1 MKKTN
6 KNKRDTLSASF
17 SYGRGKSTYKK
28 RRSGRNKEIVLLS
41 VVFSGLFC
49 AMIVYLC
56 LYVKNNEQDL
66 LNNSYNARQAILAS
80 ENTRGTIYDRNG
92 EVLAYTTGSGE
103 DETRV
108 YPYANLFAHVV
119 GYSTKGKTGI
129 EQLANY
135 YLINSNIPLSEKVEN
150 DIAQVKNPG
159 NDVYT
164 TLDTNLQQVVYDS
177 LGIYKSACVVTN
189 VKTGEVLAM
198 VSKPDY
204 DPNTIVQ
211 DWDKFVEEEQTKNS
225 SVLLN
230 RATQGIYPPGS
241 TFKVITSLEYLK
253 ENNTTVEGYH
263 FDCNGRFSHG
273 DTTIQC
279 YHGSVHGSEDYYKAF
294 AKSCNSA
301 FSSIGVDL
309 DRNAYGN
316 TLDKLLFNTELP
328 IDINYSKSVL
338 TVDDTVTDDEMIQIS
353 IGQGKAQITPMHM
366 NMITSAIANDG
377 ILMRPRFLEYAVS
390 ANGSVLETSSSEEYR
405 QLLTKEESDVLTE
418 LMVGV
423 VNEGTATKLKSDLYQ
438 AAGKTGSAE
447 YNGVKEDSHAWF
459 TGFAPADDPEIAVT
473 IIIEGIG
480 SGGDYAAP
488 IAKRIF
494 DAYFA
499 Q

>member
-1 MKKTN
+1 MNSTMSLKKTN
-6 KNKRDTLSASF
+6 KKKT
-17 SYGRGKSTYKK
+17 KYKK
-28 RRSGRNKEIVLLS
+28 RKSSKNREIILLS
-41 VVFSGLFC
+41 LLFTGIFIG
-49 AMIVYLC
+49 MISYLC
-56 LYVKNNEQDL
+56 VYVRDNEQDL

-80 ENTRGTIYDRNG
+80 ENTRGTIFDRNG
-92 EVLAYTTGSGE
+92 EKLAYTESNGE
-103 DETRV
+103 IENRV
-108 YPYANLFAHVV
+108 YPYTNLFSHVV

-129 EQLANY
+129 ESLANY
-135 YLINSNIPLSEKVEN
+135 YLINSDIPLSEKVEN
-150 DIAQVKNPG
+150 DLAQKKNPG
-159 NDVYT
+159 NEVHT
-164 TLDTNLQQVVYDS
+164 TLDANLQQVVYDS

-198 VSKPDY
+198 VSKPDF

-230 RATQGIYPPGS
+230 RATQGLYPPGS
-241 TFKVITSLEYLK
+241 TFKMITSLQYIREHD
-253 ENNTTVEGYH
+253 TSVEGYH
-263 FDCNGRFSHG
+263 YNCNGRFSHG
-273 DTTIQC
+273 NTSIQC
-279 YHGSVHGSEDYYKAF
+279 YHGANHGSEDFYKAF
-294 AKSCNSA
+294 AKSCNCA
-301 FSSIGVDL
+301 FSSIGVGL

-316 TLDKLLFNTELP
+316 TLNSLLFNTDLP
-328 IDINYSKSVL
+328 LDINYSKSSL
-338 TVDDTVTDDEMIQIS
+338 EVDDSVSDDEMIQIS

-366 NMITSAIANDG
+366 NMITAAIANDG
-377 ILMRPRFLEYAVS
+377 LLMKPRFINRVLS
-390 ANGSVLETSSSEEYR
+390 DNGNIVKTFSNESCG
-405 QLLTKEESDVLTE
+405 QILTKEESDILTE
-418 LMVGV
+418 LMIGV
-423 VNEGTATKLKSDLYQ
+423 VNEGTATKLKTDAYQ

-499 Q
+499 D

>member
-1 MKKTN
+1 MKMRK
-6 KNKRDTLSASF
+6 
-17 SYGRGKSTYKK
+17 KSKDGNNAYKS
-28 RRSGRNKEIVLLS
+28 RRSSRNREIILLS
-41 VVFSGLFC
+41 VFFTALFGV
-49 AMIVYLC
+49 MIGYLC
-56 LYVKNNEQDL
+56 LYVKNNEQEL

-92 EVLAYTTGSGE
+92 EKLAYTEENGE
-103 DETRV
+103 VETRV
-108 YPYANLFAHVV
+108 YPYANLFSHVV
-119 GYSTKGKTGI
+119 GYSTKGKTGV

-159 NDVYT
+159 NEVHT
-164 TLDTNLQQVVYDS
+164 TLDADLQKVVYDS

-198 VSKPDY
+198 VSKPDF

-211 DWDKFVEEEQTKNS
+211 DWDKFVEEEKTKNS

-253 ENNTTVEGYH
+253 ENQTTVEGYH
-263 FDCNGRFSHG
+263 FDCNGRFSYG
-273 DTTIQC
+273 GTTIQC
-279 YHGSVHGSEDYYKAF
+279 YHGSVHGSEDFYKAF

-301 FSSIGVDL
+301 FSSIGVNL
-309 DRNAYGN
+309 DRNAYGD
-316 TLDKLLFNTELP
+316 TLDNLLFNTELP
-328 IDINYSKSVL
+328 IDIAYTKSILDVDE
-338 TVDDTVTDDEMIQIS
+338 TVSDDEMIQIS
-353 IGQGKAQITPMHM
+353 IGQGKAQISPMHM
-366 NMITSAIANDG
+366 NMITCAIANDG
-377 ILMRPRFLEYAVS
+377 MLMRPQFIDKVLS
-390 ANGSVLETSSSEEYR
+390 ANGSIVKDFTAEEYA
-405 QLLTKEESDVLTE
+405 QLLTREESDVLTD

-423 VNEGTATKLKSDLYQ
+423 VNEGTATKLKTDLYQ

-459 TGFAPADDPEIAVT
+459 TGFAPAEDPEIAVT

>member
-1 MKKTN
+1 MKRNTGTN
-6 KNKRDTLSASF
+6 KVKRK
-17 SYGRGKSTYKK
+17 RGKN
-28 RRSGRNKEIVLLS
+28 REIILLS
-41 VVFSGLFC
+41 TVFTALFC
-49 AMIVYLC
+49 VMIGYLC
-56 LYVKNNEQDL
+56 LYVRDNEQDL
-66 LNNSYNARQAILAS
+66 MNNSYNARQAILAS

-92 EVLAYTTGSGE
+92 EVLAYTAVDGE
-103 DETRV
+103 TETRV
-108 YPYANLFAHVV
+108 YPFSNLFAHVV

-135 YLINSNIPLSEKVEN
+135 YLINSDIPLSEKVQN
-150 DIAQVKNPG
+150 DIDGVKNPG
-159 NDVYT
+159 NIVYT
-164 TLDTNLQQVVYDS
+164 TLDSKLQQVVYDS

-198 VSKPDY
+198 VSKPDF
-204 DPNTIVQ
+204 DPNTIAL
-211 DWDKFVEEEQTKNS
+211 DWDKYVEEESTKNS

-263 FDCNGRFSHG
+263 YDCGGSFSYAN
-273 DTTIQC
+273 TRIQC
-279 YHGSVHGSEDYYKAF
+279 YHGSVHGSEDFYKAF
-294 AKSCNSA
+294 AKSCNCA
-301 FSSIGVDL
+301 FSSIGVST

-316 TLDKLLFNTELP
+316 TLDKLLFNKELP
-328 IDINYSKSVL
+328 IDINYSKSIL
-338 TVDDTVTDDEMIQIS
+338 EVDDSVSDDEMIQIS

-377 ILMRPRFLEYAVS
+377 ILMKPRFMNRVLSV
-390 ANGSVLETSSSEEYR
+390 NGSMVDTFSDETYAR
-405 QLLTKEESDVLTE
+405 LLSKEEADVLTE
-418 LMVGV
+418 LMIGV

-459 TGFAPADDPEIAVT
+459 TGFAPAEDPEIAVT

-494 DAYFA
+494 DAYFS
-499 Q
+499 

>member
-1 MKKTN
+1 MKMSRKKNKEKKTTYR
-6 KNKRDTLSASF
+6 KR
-17 SYGRGKSTYKK
+17 K
-28 RRSGRNKEIVLLS
+28 RSRNREIIVLS
-41 VVFSGLFC
+41 IVFCGIFC
-49 AMIVYLC
+49 AMIGYLC
-56 LYVKNNEQDL
+56 QYVKNNEQDL

-80 ENTRGTIYDRNG
+80 ENTRGAIYDRNG
-92 EVLAYTTGSGE
+92 EKLAYTKIDGE
-103 DETRV
+103 TETRI
-108 YPYANLFAHVV
+108 YPFSSLFSHVV

-150 DIAQVKNPG
+150 DIAQIKNPG
-159 NDVYT
+159 NEVYT
-164 TLDTNLQQVVYDS
+164 TLDANLQQVVYDS
-177 LGIYKSACVVTN
+177 LGIYKSACVVSN

-198 VSKPDY
+198 VSKPDF

-211 DWDKFVEEEQTKNS
+211 DWDKYVEEEQTKNS

-230 RATQGIYPPGS
+230 RVTQGVYPPGS
-241 TFKVITSLEYLK
+241 TFKIITSLEYLK
-253 ENNTTVEGYH
+253 ENGTTVDGYY
-263 FDCNGRFSHG
+263 FDCNGRFSYG

-279 YHGSVHGSEDYYKAF
+279 YHGSVHGSEDFYKAF

-301 FSSIGVDL
+301 FSSIGVGL
-309 DRNAYGN
+309 DRNAYGD
-316 TLDKLLFNTELP
+316 TLDDLLFNTDLP
-328 IDINYSKSVL
+328 IDMNYSKSIL
-338 TVDDTVTDDEMIQIS
+338 EVDDTVSDADMIQIS

-366 NMITSAIANDG
+366 NMITCAIANDG
-377 ILMRPRFLEYAVS
+377 VLMRPKFLDKVLS
-390 ANGSVLETSSSEEYR
+390 ANGSIVETFPNEEYG
-405 QLLTKEESDVLTE
+405 QLLTKEEADVLTE

-423 VNEGTATKLKSDLYQ
+423 VNEGTATKLKSDQYQ

-459 TGFAPADDPEIAVT
+459 TGFAPAEDPEIAVT

-494 DAYFA
+494 DAYFE

>member
-1 MKKTN
+1 MMSRKKNKEKKT
-6 KNKRDTLSASF
+6 
-17 SYGRGKSTYKK
+17 TYRKP
-28 RRSGRNKEIVLLS
+28 RRTRNREIIVLS
-41 VVFSGLFC
+41 VFFTGLFC
-49 AMIVYLC
+49 CMIGYLC
-56 LYVKNNEQDL
+56 QYVKNNEQDL

-92 EVLAYTTGSGE
+92 EKLAYTLSEGE
-103 DETRV
+103 METRV
-108 YPYANLFAHVV
+108 YPFANLFSHIV

-150 DIAQVKNPG
+150 DIANVKNPG
-159 NDVYT
+159 NEVHT
-164 TLDTNLQQVVYDS
+164 TLDANLQQVVFDS
-177 LGIYKSACVVTN
+177 LGLYKSACVVTN

-198 VSKPDY
+198 VSKPDF
-204 DPNTIVQ
+204 DPNTIAQ
-211 DWDKFVEEEQTKNS
+211 DWDKYVEEENTKNS

-230 RATQGIYPPGS
+230 RVTQGIYPPGS
-241 TFKVITSLEYLK
+241 TFKVITSLQYLK
-253 ENNTTVEGYH
+253 ENNTSVDAYH
-263 FDCNGRFSHG
+263 FDCNGRFNHG
-273 DTTIQC
+273 NTSIQC
-279 YHGSVHGSEDYYKAF
+279 YHGSVHGSEDFFKAF

-301 FSSIGVDL
+301 FASIGVGL
-309 DRNAYGN
+309 DRDEYGD
-316 TLDKLLFNTELP
+316 TLDTLLFNQELP
-328 IDINYSKSVL
+328 LDINYSKSNLIVNED
-338 TVDDTVTDDEMIQIS
+338 VSDDEMIQIS

-366 NMITSAIANDG
+366 NMITCAIANDG
-377 ILMRPRFLEYAVS
+377 ILMRPKFIDRVLSV
-390 ANGSVLETSSSEEYR
+390 NGTIVEAFPNQEFM

-423 VNEGTATKLKSDLYQ
+423 VNEGTATKLKSNLYQ

-494 DAYFA
+494 DAYFESE
-499 Q
+499 

>member
-1 MKKTN
+1 MNSTMSLKKTN
-6 KNKRDTLSASF
+6 KKKT
-17 SYGRGKSTYKK
+17 KYKK
-28 RRSGRNKEIVLLS
+28 RKSSKNREIILLS
-41 VVFSGLFC
+41 LLFTGIFIG
-49 AMIVYLC
+49 MISYLC
-56 LYVKNNEQDL
+56 VYVRDNEQDL

-80 ENTRGTIYDRNG
+80 ENTRGTIFDRNG
-92 EVLAYTTGSGE
+92 EKLAYTESNGE
-103 DETRV
+103 TEKRV
-108 YPYANLFAHVV
+108 YPYTNLFSHVV

-129 EQLANY
+129 ESLANY
-135 YLINSNIPLSEKVEN
+135 YLINSDIPLSEKVEN
-150 DIAQVKNPG
+150 DLAQKKNPG
-159 NDVYT
+159 NEVHT
-164 TLDTNLQQVVYDS
+164 TLDANLQQVVYDS

-198 VSKPDY
+198 VSKPDF

-230 RATQGIYPPGS
+230 RATQGLYPPGS
-241 TFKVITSLEYLK
+241 TFKMITSLQYIREHD
-253 ENNTTVEGYH
+253 TSVEGYH
-263 FDCNGRFSHG
+263 YNCNGRFSHG
-273 DTTIQC
+273 NTSIQC
-279 YHGSVHGSEDYYKAF
+279 YHGANHGGEDFYKAF
-294 AKSCNSA
+294 AKSCNCA
-301 FSSIGVDL
+301 FSSIGVGL

-316 TLDKLLFNTELP
+316 TLNSLLFNTDLP
-328 IDINYSKSVL
+328 LDINYSKSIL
-338 TVDDTVTDDEMIQIS
+338 EVDDSVSDDEMIQIS

-366 NMITSAIANDG
+366 NMITAAIANDG
-377 ILMRPRFLEYAVS
+377 LLMKPRFINRVLS
-390 ANGSVLETSSSEEYR
+390 DNGSIVKTFSNESCG
-405 QLLTKEESDVLTE
+405 QILTKEESDILTE
-418 LMVGV
+418 LMIGV
-423 VNEGTATKLKSDLYQ
+423 VNEGTATKLKTDAYQ

-499 Q
+499 D

>member
-1 MKKTN
+1 MRLN
-6 KNKRDTLSASF
+6 GKNKKEQTA
-17 SYGRGKSTYKK
+17 YK
-28 RRSGRNKEIVLLS
+28 RPRSKKNREIILLS
-41 VVFSGLFC
+41 VFFC
-49 AMIVYLC
+49 ALFAVMSGYLC
-56 LYVKNNEQDL
+56 FYVKNNEQEL

-92 EVLAYTTGSGE
+92 DPLAYTLTQDGTES
-103 DETRV
+103 RV
-108 YPYANLFAHVV
+108 YPYANIFSHVI

-159 NDVYT
+159 NEVYT
-164 TLDTNLQQVVYDS
+164 TLDTELQKVVYDS
-177 LGIYKSACVVTN
+177 LGIYKGACVVTN

-198 VSKPDY
+198 VSKPDF

-211 DWDKFVEEEQTKNS
+211 DWDQYVEEEKTKNS

-230 RATQGIYPPGS
+230 RTTQGIYPPGS
-241 TFKVITSLEYLK
+241 TFKIITALEYLR
-253 ENNTTVEGYH
+253 EHNTTVEGYH
-263 FDCNGRFSHG
+263 FDCNGRFSYG
-273 DTTIQC
+273 DTSIQC
-279 YHGSVHGSEDYYKAF
+279 YHGSVHGSEDFYKAF

-301 FSSIGVDL
+301 FAGIGVEL
-309 DRNAYGN
+309 DRESYGG
-316 TLDKLLFNTELP
+316 TLKDLLFNTELP
-328 IDINYSKSVL
+328 VAINYSKSAL
-338 TVDDTVTDDEMIQIS
+338 TVDNTVSDDDMIQIS

-366 NMITSAIANDG
+366 NLITCAIANDG
-377 ILMRPRFLEYAVS
+377 VLMKPRFMDRVVS
-390 ANGSVLETSSSEEYR
+390 AKGSIVETFPAEEYKR
-405 QLLTKEESDVLTE
+405 LLSVEESDALTK
-418 LMVGV
+418 LMVEV
-423 VNEGTATKLKSDLYQ
+423 VNEGTAKKLQSDVYQ

-459 TGFAPADDPEIAVT
+459 TGFAPAEDPQIAVT

-494 DAYFA
+494 DAYFENE
-499 Q
+499 

>member
-1 MKKTN
+1 MSLKKTN
-6 KNKRDTLSASF
+6 KKKT
-17 SYGRGKSTYKK
+17 KYKK
-28 RRSGRNKEIVLLS
+28 RKSSKNREIILLS
-41 VVFSGLFC
+41 LLFTGIFIG
-49 AMIVYLC
+49 MISYLC
-56 LYVKNNEQDL
+56 VYVRDNEQDL

-80 ENTRGTIYDRNG
+80 ENTRGTIFDRNG
-92 EVLAYTTGSGE
+92 EKLAYTESDGE
-103 DETRV
+103 TEKRV
-108 YPYANLFAHVV
+108 YPYTNLFSHVV

-129 EQLANY
+129 ESLANY
-135 YLINSNIPLSEKVEN
+135 YLINSDIPLSEKVEN
-150 DIAQVKNPG
+150 DLAQKKNPG
-159 NDVYT
+159 NEVHT
-164 TLDTNLQQVVYDS
+164 TLDANLQQVVYDS

-198 VSKPDY
+198 VSKPDF

-230 RATQGIYPPGS
+230 RATQGLYPPGS
-241 TFKVITSLEYLK
+241 TFKMITSLQYIREHD
-253 ENNTTVEGYH
+253 TSVEGYH
-263 FDCNGRFSHG
+263 YNCNGRFSHG
-273 DTTIQC
+273 NTSIQC
-279 YHGSVHGSEDYYKAF
+279 YHGANHGSEDFYKAF
-294 AKSCNSA
+294 AKSCNCA
-301 FSSIGVDL
+301 FSSIGVGL

-316 TLDKLLFNTELP
+316 TLNSLLFNTDLP
-328 IDINYSKSVL
+328 LDINYSKSIL
-338 TVDDTVTDDEMIQIS
+338 EVDDSVSDDEMIQIS

-366 NMITSAIANDG
+366 NMITAAIANDG
-377 ILMRPRFLEYAVS
+377 LLMKPRFINRVLS
-390 ANGSVLETSSSEEYR
+390 DNGSIVKTFSNESCG
-405 QLLTKEESDVLTE
+405 QILTKEESDILTE
-418 LMVGV
+418 LMIGV
-423 VNEGTATKLKSDLYQ
+423 VNEGTATKLKTDAYQ

-499 Q
+499 D

>member
-1 MKKTN
+1 MNSTMSLKKTN
-6 KNKRDTLSASF
+6 KKKT
-17 SYGRGKSTYKK
+17 KYKK
-28 RRSGRNKEIVLLS
+28 RKSSKNREIILLS
-41 VVFSGLFC
+41 LLFTGIFIG
-49 AMIVYLC
+49 MISYLC
-56 LYVKNNEQDL
+56 VYVRDNEQDL

-80 ENTRGTIYDRNG
+80 ENTRGTIFDRNG
-92 EVLAYTTGSGE
+92 EKLAYTESNGE
-103 DETRV
+103 IENRV
-108 YPYANLFAHVV
+108 YPYTNLFSHVV

-129 EQLANY
+129 ESLANY
-135 YLINSNIPLSEKVEN
+135 YLINSDIPLSEKVEN
-150 DIAQVKNPG
+150 DLAQKKNPG
-159 NDVYT
+159 NEVHT
-164 TLDTNLQQVVYDS
+164 TLDANLQQVVYDS

-198 VSKPDY
+198 VSKPDF

-230 RATQGIYPPGS
+230 RATQGLYPPGS
-241 TFKVITSLEYLK
+241 TFKMITSLQYIREHD
-253 ENNTTVEGYH
+253 TSVEGYH
-263 FDCNGRFSHG
+263 YNCNGRFSHG
-273 DTTIQC
+273 NTSIQC
-279 YHGSVHGSEDYYKAF
+279 YHGANHGSEDFYKAF
-294 AKSCNSA
+294 AKSCNCA
-301 FSSIGVDL
+301 FSSIGVGL

-316 TLDKLLFNTELP
+316 TLNSLLFNTDLP
-328 IDINYSKSVL
+328 LDINYSKSIL
-338 TVDDTVTDDEMIQIS
+338 EVDDSVSDDEMIQIS

-366 NMITSAIANDG
+366 NMITAAIANDG
-377 ILMRPRFLEYAVS
+377 LLMKPRFINRVLS
-390 ANGSVLETSSSEEYR
+390 DNGSIVKTFSNESCG
-405 QLLTKEESDVLTE
+405 QILTKEESDILTE
-418 LMVGV
+418 LMIGV
-423 VNEGTATKLKSDLYQ
+423 VNEGTATKLKTDAYQ

-499 Q
+499 D

>member
-1 MKKTN
+1 MKTKMNRKTN
-6 KNKRDTLSASF
+6 K
-17 SYGRGKSTYKK
+17 GKSGTYRK
-28 RRSGRNKEIVLLS
+28 RRSGKNREIILLS
-41 VVFSGLFC
+41 CVFTALFC
-49 AMIVYLC
+49 AMIGYLC
-56 LYVKNNEQDL
+56 LYVRDNEQDL

-92 EVLAYTTGSGE
+92 EVLAYTAVEGE
-103 DETRV
+103 TETRV
-108 YPYANLFAHVV
+108 YPFSNLFSHVV

-135 YLINSNIPLSEKVEN
+135 YLINSNIPLSEKVQN
-150 DIAQVKNPG
+150 DIDQVKNPG

-164 TLDTNLQQVVYDS
+164 TLDTHLQQVVYDS

-198 VSKPDY
+198 VSKPDF
-204 DPNTIVQ
+204 DPNTIAL
-211 DWDKFVEEEQTKNS
+211 DWDKYVEEEQTQNS

-230 RATQGIYPPGS
+230 RATQGVYPPGS

-253 ENNTTVEGYH
+253 ENATTVEGYH
-263 FDCNGRFSHG
+263 FDCTGSYSHAN
-273 DTTIQC
+273 TKIQC
-279 YHGSVHGSEDYYKAF
+279 YHGSVHGSEDFYKAF

-301 FSSIGVDL
+301 FSSIGVGL
-309 DRNAYGN
+309 DRNAYGK
-316 TLDKLLFNTELP
+316 TLEKLLFNKELP
-328 IDINYSKSVL
+328 IDLNYSKSIL
-338 TVDDTVTDDEMIQIS
+338 EVDDSVSDDEMIQIS

-377 ILMRPRFLEYAVS
+377 VLMKPRFMNRVLSE
-390 ANGSVLETSSSEEYR
+390 NGSIVDTFTDETYA
-405 QLLTKEESDVLTE
+405 QLLSKEEADVLTE
-418 LMVGV
+418 LMIGV
-423 VNEGTATKLKSDLYQ
+423 VNEGTATKLKSDQYQ

-459 TGFAPADDPEIAVT
+459 TGFAPAEDPEVAVT

-494 DAYFA
+494 DAYFTS
-499 Q
+499 QK

>member
-1 MKKTN
+1 MKTKMRKT
-6 KNKRDTLSASF
+6 KNNTTKYPRK
-17 SYGRGKSTYKK
+17 KST
-28 RRSGRNKEIVLLS
+28 RNREIILLS
-41 VVFSGLFC
+41 FVFTGIFL
-49 AMIVYLC
+49 AMIGYLC
-56 LYVKNNEQDL
+56 VYVRDNEQEL

-92 EVLAYTTGSGE
+92 DKLAYTESNGE
-103 DETRV
+103 TEERV
-108 YPYANLFAHVV
+108 YPYANLFSHII
-119 GYSTKGKTGI
+119 GFSTKGKTGI
-129 EQLANY
+129 ESLCNY
-135 YLINSNIPLSEKVEN
+135 YLINSDIPLSEKVEN
-150 DIAQVKNPG
+150 DLAQRKNPG
-159 NDVYT
+159 NEVHT
-164 TLDTNLQQVVYDS
+164 TLDANLQQVVYDS

-198 VSKPDY
+198 VSKPDF

-230 RATQGIYPPGS
+230 RVTQGLYPPGS
-241 TFKVITSLEYLK
+241 TFKMITSLQYIREH
-253 ENNTTVEGYH
+253 NTSVDDYH
-263 FDCNGRFSHG
+263 FNCNGRFTHG
-273 DTTIQC
+273 NTSIQC
-279 YHGSVHGSEDYYKAF
+279 YHGANHGSEDFYKAF

-301 FSSIGVDL
+301 FSSIGVGL

-316 TLDKLLFNTELP
+316 TLNELLFNKDLP
-328 IDINYSKSVL
+328 LDIIYSKSIL
-338 TVDDTVTDDEMIQIS
+338 DVDDSVSDDDMIQIS

-366 NMITSAIANDG
+366 NMITCAIANDG
-377 ILMRPRFLEYAVS
+377 LLMKPRFIDRVLS
-390 ANGSVLETSSSEEYR
+390 ANGSIIKIYDNEEYGR
-405 QLLTKEESDVLTE
+405 LLTAEESDVLTQ

-423 VNEGTATKLKSDLYQ
+423 VNEGTATKLKTDAYQ

-499 Q
+499 E

>member
-1 MKKTN
+1 MKMFQKKTN
-6 KNKRDTLSASF
+6 KKKTKYHRK
-17 SYGRGKSTYKK
+17 KSV
-28 RRSGRNKEIVLLS
+28 RNREIILLS
-41 VVFSGLFC
+41 FIFTSIFL
-49 AMIVYLC
+49 AMIGYLC
-56 LYVKNNEQDL
+56 VYVRDNEQEL

-92 EVLAYTTGSGE
+92 EKLAYTQSNGE
-103 DETRV
+103 NEERI
-108 YPYANLFAHVV
+108 YPYANLFSHVI
-119 GYSTKGKTGI
+119 GFSTKGKTGI
-129 EQLANY
+129 ESLTNY
-135 YLINSNIPLSEKVEN
+135 YLINSNIPLSEKAEN
-150 DIAQVKNPG
+150 DLAQRKNPG
-159 NDVYT
+159 NEVHT
-164 TLDTNLQQVVYDS
+164 TLDAGLQQVVYDS

-198 VSKPDY
+198 VSKPDF

-230 RATQGIYPPGS
+230 RATQGLYPPGS
-241 TFKVITSLEYLK
+241 VFKIITSLQYIREHD
-253 ENNTTVEGYH
+253 TSTDGYH
-263 FDCNGRFSHG
+263 YNCNGRFSHG
-273 DTTIQC
+273 NTTIQC
-279 YHGSVHGSEDYYKAF
+279 YHGTNHGSEDFHKAF

-301 FSSIGVDL
+301 FSSIGVGL
-309 DRNAYGN
+309 DRNSYGN
-316 TLDKLLFNTELP
+316 TLNNLLFNKELP
-328 IDINYSKSVL
+328 LDINYSKSNLSVN
-338 TVDDTVTDDEMIQIS
+338 DTISDDEMIQIS

-377 ILMRPRFLEYAVS
+377 LLMKPRFVDRILS
-390 ANGSVLETSSSEEYR
+390 ANGSIVKIYENEEYS
-405 QLLTKEESDVLTE
+405 QLLSKEESDVLTE
-418 LMVGV
+418 LMIGV
-423 VNEGTATKLKSDLYQ
+423 VNEGTATKLKTDAYQ

-459 TGFAPADDPEIAVT
+459 TGFAPADDPQIAVT

-499 Q
+499 E

>member
-1 MKKTN
+1 MSLKKNTKSKKS
-6 KNKRDTLSASF
+6 KNRKRKSF
-17 SYGRGKSTYKK
+17 
-28 RRSGRNKEIVLLS
+28 RNREIILLS
-41 VVFSGLFC
+41 FVFTGLFC
-49 AMIVYLC
+49 VMIGYLC
-56 LYVKNNEQDL
+56 MYVKDNEQDL
-66 LNNSYNARQAILAS
+66 MNNSYNARQAILAS
-80 ENTRGTIYDRNG
+80 ENMRGTIYDRNG
-92 EVLAYTTGSGE
+92 SKLAYTQDTSDGE
-103 DETRV
+103 ERV
-108 YPYANLFAHVV
+108 YPYNNLFSHVV

-129 EQLANY
+129 ESLANY

-150 DIAQVKNPG
+150 DVAQIKNPG

-164 TLDTNLQQVVYDS
+164 TLDANLQQVVYDS
-177 LGIYKSACVVTN
+177 LGIYKSACVVSN
-189 VKTGEVLAM
+189 VKTGEILAM
-198 VSKPDY
+198 VSKPDF

-230 RATQGIYPPGS
+230 RATQGLYPPGS
-241 TFKVITSLEYLK
+241 TFKMITSLQYLREH
-253 ENNTTVEGYH
+253 ENSVEGYH
-263 FDCNGRFSHG
+263 FNCNGRFSHG
-273 DTTIQC
+273 DTSIQC
-279 YHGSVHGSEDYYKAF
+279 YHGTNHGSEDFYKAF

-301 FSSIGVDL
+301 FSSIGVEL
-309 DRNAYGN
+309 NREQYGN

-338 TVDDTVTDDEMIQIS
+338 TVDDSVSDDEMIQIS

-377 ILMRPRFLEYAVS
+377 ILMKPRFVNRVLS
-390 ANGSVLETSSSEEYR
+390 ANGSVIETFSNETYA
-405 QLLTKEESDVLTE
+405 QLLTKEEADVLTE

-423 VNEGTATKLKSDLYQ
+423 VNEGTATKLKTESYQ

-459 TGFAPADDPEIAVT
+459 TGFAPAEDPEIAVT

-494 DAYFA
+494 DAYFE

>member
-1 MKKTN
+1 MSLKRKTN
-6 KNKRDTLSASF
+6 KHTKNKR
-17 SYGRGKSTYKK
+17 
-28 RRSGRNKEIVLLS
+28 RRSTKNREIILLS
-41 VVFSGLFC
+41 FIFAGLFC
-49 AMIVYLC
+49 AMIGYLFVY
-56 LYVKNNEQDL
+56 VRDNEQNL
-66 LNNSYNARQAILAS
+66 MNNSYNARQAILAS
-80 ENTRGTIYDRNG
+80 ENTRGTIYDRDG
-92 EVLAYTTGSGE
+92 EKLAYTQE
-103 DETRV
+103 KDDEEERI
-108 YPYANLFAHVV
+108 YPYNNLFSHVV
-119 GYSTKGKTGI
+119 GFSTKGKTGI
-129 EQLANY
+129 ESLANY

-150 DIAQVKNPG
+150 DVAQLKNPG
-159 NDVYT
+159 NEVHT
-164 TLDTNLQQVVYDS
+164 TLDTDLQQVVYDS

-198 VSKPDY
+198 VSKPDF

-211 DWDKFVEEEQTKNS
+211 DWDKYVEEEKTKNS

-230 RATQGIYPPGS
+230 RATQGLYPPGS
-241 TFKVITSLEYLK
+241 TFKVVTSLQYLR
-253 ENNTTVEGYH
+253 EHDTSVEGYH
-263 FDCNGRFSHG
+263 FNCNGRFTHG

-279 YHGSVHGSEDYYKAF
+279 YHGANHGSEDYYKAF

-301 FSSIGVDL
+301 FSSIGVEL
-309 DRNAYGN
+309 DRNQYGN
-316 TLDKLLFNTELP
+316 TLDKLLFNSELP
-328 IDINYSKSVL
+328 IDINYSKSIL
-338 TVDDTVTDDEMIQIS
+338 EVDSSVSDDEMIQIS

-377 ILMRPRFLEYAVS
+377 LLMKPKFVDRVLS
-390 ANGSVLETSSSEEYR
+390 ANGNIVKTFSNESYG

-418 LMVGV
+418 LMIGV
-423 VNEGTATKLKSDLYQ
+423 VNEGTATKLKSEDYQ

-459 TGFAPADDPEIAVT
+459 TGFAPAEDPEIAVT

>member
-1 MKKTN
+1 MMSRK
-6 KNKRDTLSASF
+6 
-17 SYGRGKSTYKK
+17 
-28 RRSGRNKEIVLLS
+28 RNKEKKITYRKPRKNRNREIIVLS
-41 VVFSGLFC
+41 VFFTGLFC
-49 AMIVYLC
+49 AMIGYLC
-56 LYVKNNEQDL
+56 HYVKNNEQDL
-66 LNNSYNARQAILAS
+66 LNNSYNARQAILAL

-92 EVLAYTTGSGE
+92 EKLAYTQSDGE
-103 DETRV
+103 SETRV
-108 YPYANLFAHVV
+108 YPFSNLFSHIV

-135 YLINSNIPLSEKVEN
+135 YLINSDIPLSEKVEN

-159 NDVYT
+159 NEVHT

-198 VSKPDY
+198 VSKPDF
-204 DPNTIVQ
+204 DPNTIAQ
-211 DWDKFVEEEQTKNS
+211 DWDKYVEEEITKNS

-241 TFKVITSLEYLK
+241 TFKIITSLQYLK

-263 FDCNGRFSHG
+263 FNCNGKFTHG
-273 DTTIQC
+273 NTSIQC
-279 YHGSVHGSEDYYKAF
+279 YHGSVHGSEDFYKAF

-301 FSSIGVDL
+301 FSSIGVGL
-309 DRNAYGN
+309 DRDSYGN
-316 TLDKLLFNTELP
+316 TLDTLLFNTELP
-328 IDINYSKSVL
+328 IDINYTKSNL
-338 TVDDTVTDDEMIQIS
+338 EVDDTVSDDEMIQIS

-366 NMITSAIANDG
+366 NMITCAIANDG
-377 ILMRPRFLEYAVS
+377 ILMRPKFIDRVLS
-390 ANGSVLETSSSEEYR
+390 ANGTIVKTFPSKEYK
-405 QLLTKEESDVLTE
+405 QLLSKEESDVLTE

-494 DAYFA
+494 DAYFENE
-499 Q
+499 

>member
-1 MKKTN
+1 MKMKRKTN
-6 KNKRDTLSASF
+6 KDRKT
-17 SYGRGKSTYKK
+17 TYRKL
-28 RRSGRNKEIVLLS
+28 RNTKNREILLLS
-41 VVFSGLFC
+41 VVFTGIFC
-49 AMIVYLC
+49 VMIGYLC

-80 ENTRGTIYDRNG
+80 ENTRGVIYDRNG
-92 EVLAYTTGSGE
+92 EKLAYTQSDGE
-103 DETRV
+103 SETRV
-108 YPYANLFAHVV
+108 YPFANLFSHVV

-159 NDVYT
+159 NEVHT
-164 TLDTNLQQVVYDS
+164 TLDANLQQIVYDS

-198 VSKPDY
+198 VSKPDF

-211 DWDKFVEEEQTKNS
+211 DWDKYVEEETTKNS

-230 RATQGIYPPGS
+230 RATQGLYPPGS
-241 TFKVITSLEYLK
+241 TFKVITSLQYLK
-253 ENNTTVEGYH
+253 ENNTSVDGYH
-263 FDCNGRFSHG
+263 FDCNGKFSHG
-273 DTTIQC
+273 NTTIQC
-279 YHGSVHGSEDYYKAF
+279 YHGSVHGSEDFYKAF

-301 FSSIGVDL
+301 FSSIGVSL
-309 DRNAYGN
+309 DRNAYGD
-316 TLDKLLFNTELP
+316 TLDTLLFNTELP
-328 IDINYSKSVL
+328 IDINYSKSNLV
-338 TVDDTVTDDEMIQIS
+338 VDDSVSDDEMIQIS

-366 NMITSAIANDG
+366 NMITCAIANDG
-377 ILMRPRFLEYAVS
+377 ILMRPKFIDRVLS
-390 ANGSVLETSSSEEYR
+390 ANGSIVETFPSKEYK

-423 VNEGTATKLKSDLYQ
+423 VNEGTATKLKTDQYQ

-447 YNGVKEDSHAWF
+447 YNGVKGDSHAWF
-459 TGFAPADDPEIAVT
+459 TGFAPAEDPEIAVT

-494 DAYFA
+494 DAYFTSME
-499 Q
+499 